1 MLLISWQQSGLHVF
15 LSSCKAV
22 LACLFVRYGHARTEI
37 RNTSLHSDETR
48 SKSRSA
54 TDGGQDDEPCGL
66 ISRLSPP
73 PSPLFAWG
81 SAPAELTTDVASH
94 LLDRSLGVGA
104 NMHQHHTNRALDITA
119 SRLSASPVYPHAI
132 GVGFRTR
139 V

>member
-1 MLLISWQQSGLHVF
+1 MNHVV
-15 LSSCKAV
+15 LS
-22 LACLFVRYGHARTEI
+22 LD
-37 RNTSLHSDETR
+37 SL
-48 SKSRSA
+48 
-54 TDGGQDDEPCGL
+54 
-66 ISRLSPP
+66 PP
-73 PSPLFAWG
+73 PLFAWG

-104 NMHQHHTNRALDITA
+104 DMHQHHTKRALDITA